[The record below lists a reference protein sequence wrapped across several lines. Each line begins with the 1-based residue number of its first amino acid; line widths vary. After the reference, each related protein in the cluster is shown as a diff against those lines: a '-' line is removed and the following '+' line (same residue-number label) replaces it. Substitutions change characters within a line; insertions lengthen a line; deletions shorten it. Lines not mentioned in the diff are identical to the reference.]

1 MGVWVSIPI
10 SSEGGQEAGVSTL
23 LLNNRV
29 RGGVEDGGVCGKT
42 MPNWSIKGRVL
53 TVVAVVGMGLLH

>member
-23 LLNNRV
+23 LLNSRV
-29 RGGVEDGGVCGKT
+29 GGGVGDGGVRGKT
-42 MPNWSIKGRVL
+42 MPNWSIKGRVV
-53 TVVAVVGMGLLH
+53 TVMAVVGTGLSH